1 MGGSD
6 LGYVDLPYLFLD
18 KIGTTTEVFGSINKS
33 MLIHE
38 AVLGDDDFGF
48 VTIDVKGTAAIS
60 TERIFH
66 ILLQQSKP
74 FLRLQGSTC

>member
-1 MGGSD
+1 MGGTD

-18 KIGTTTEVFGSINKS
+18 KNGTTTEVLGSIDKS
-33 MLIHE
+33 MIIHE

-48 VTIDVKGTAAIS
+48 VTIDVKGNS
-60 TERIFH
+60 CDFNERIFP
-66 ILLQQSKP
+66 ILLQQSKL